1 MTNAMPNTTPLH
13 PHRGIRPRSR
23 KALAALKARRSAW
36 LATLA
41 SDAPFLPMFDQ
52 IPGIS
57 FFAKDREGRTMFA
70 SRSILERYQM
80 RDELDMLGLTDFDI
94 NPGFMAEAYV
104 RDDQRLL
111 GGTVKRVERI
121 ELWFDRLGLPN
132 WFLVTKLPLLDKKG
146 RPQGVMGILRHAG
159 EEEMKLP
166 LFQTVSKAV
175 AIIRR
180 DYAQPLIVA
189 GIAAACGESLRQ
201 LQRRFRTAFG
211 VTAQEFLIRTRVL
224 AAARLLE
231 ETSLTAAQI
240 AVRAGFVDASSFA
253 EQFKRRT
260 GMTPTEYRSRQASP
274 LSERMG

>member
-1 MTNAMPNTTPLH
+1 MPKATTLR
-13 PHRGIRPRSR
+13 PHREIRSRSR
-23 KALAALKARRSAW
+23 KDVAALKAQRSAW

-41 SDAPFLPMFDQ
+41 SDAPFLPMFDH

-94 NPGFMAEAYV
+94 NPGLMAEAYV

-111 GGTVKRVERI
+111 NGTVKQVERI
-121 ELWFDRLGLPN
+121 ELWFDRFGLPN

-146 RPQGVMGILRHAG
+146 HPQGVMGILRHAG

-175 AIIRR
+175 TIIRR
-180 DYAQPLIVA
+180 DYAQPLIIA

-201 LQRRFRTAFG
+201 LQRRFQTAFG

-240 AVRAGFVDASSFA
+240 AERTGFVDASSFA
-253 EQFKRRT
+253 EQFKRRC
-260 GMTPTEYRSRQASP
+260 GISPTAYRSLLPSVA
-274 LSERMG
+274 